1 MNIKHIHEVVFLIE
15 QYNRQLNSEELID
28 KIGETWGSDVHFAAC
43 SGTAFP
49 KEYALDFLL
58 DRQKAIV
65 NDSGIIE
72 LHPSM
77 QLCKGHEEFEAK
89 EHSA

>member
-1 MNIKHIHEVVFLIE
+1 MTIKHIHEVVFLIE
-15 QYNRQLNSEELID
+15 KSNGALTAEKLID
-28 KIGETWGSDVHFAAC
+28 KIAETWGKDVHFAAC

-58 DRQKAIV
+58 DRQKVFLLENGMI
-65 NDSGIIE
+65 S

-77 QLCKGHEEFEAK
+77 SLCDGHEEFEK
-89 EHSA
+89 NKSIN